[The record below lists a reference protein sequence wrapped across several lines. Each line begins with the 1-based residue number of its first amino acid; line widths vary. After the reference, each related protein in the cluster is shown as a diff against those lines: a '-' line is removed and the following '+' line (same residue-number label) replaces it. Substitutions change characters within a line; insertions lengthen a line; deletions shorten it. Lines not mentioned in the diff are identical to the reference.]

1 MKFRLL
7 TQDEL
12 SYFDEDFKHFLIING
27 IHNEEWVKLNQN
39 NPEKALDLLKLFS
52 DIVLQKVFEKIHY
65 LEFRSKEK
73 LFVFNC
79 EESEIHLIGLQSD
92 DDQIDFSTTES
103 IQYSLTNHPSAI
115 QFFNQSKGYSKNREQ
130 EIFEL
135 MERGCIQ
142 SSMDFYIALQNV
154 IKR

>member
-1 MKFRLL
+1 MKFRQL

-79 EESEIHLIGLQSD
+79 QESEIHLIGLQSD
-92 DDQIDFSTTES
+92 FDQIDFSTTES
-103 IQYSLTNHPSAI
+103 IQFSLTNHPSAI
-115 QFFNQSKGYSKNREQ
+115 KFFKQSKGYSENREQ
-130 EIFEL
+130 EVFEM
-135 MERGCIQ
+135 MEKGCIQ
-142 SSMDFYIALQNV
+142 SSADFYTALLN
-154 IKR
+154 IIEK